1 LCDLEPYTSIS
12 SAPAVKDWVIFVN
25 ASQFSSCFVVLKFQ
39 EVQDASESSFSM
51 TLQVYPL
58 RFVIANP
65 LCTGCHN
72 HVLHRVYVKDV
83 MQRQIAPELRNAHKL
98 RPQVYKYMREK
109 GVHVVLAIE
118 NTSRQVFVGITTK
131 LEQGCI
137 KLLLPHVK
145 HAH

>member
-1 LCDLEPYTSIS
+1 MSIS
-12 SAPAVKDWVIFVN
+12 SAPAVKDWVILIN

-65 LCTGCHN
+65 LYTCVHMCTGCCN

-83 MQRQIAPELRNAHKL
+83 MQRSKLHLSSARCTSSCHKS
-98 RPQVYKYMREK
+98 
-109 GVHVVLAIE
+109 IS
-118 NTSRQVFVGITTK
+118 T
-131 LEQGCI
+131 
-137 KLLLPHVK
+137 
-145 HAH
+145 